1 MALLTTIFALTYAVN
16 MVVAEMYFDE
26 VGDLLAF
33 ILLKYC
39 FGTLHHL
46 FSPLAVLVSY
56 PEVASLFFSD
66 ISVRFLLSLLF
77 NIYLCTRFVGQRCE
91 RTTEGEAAS
100 SRPRSSQQR
109 RWL

>member
-1 MALLTTIFALTYAVN
+1 MRKHTICLVLLTTIFALTYTVN

-56 PEVASLFFSD
+56 PEVAILSFF
-66 ISVRFLLSLLF
+66 R
-77 NIYLCTRFVGQRCE
+77 YLRKGIVVPCV
-91 RTTEGEAAS
+91 
-100 SRPRSSQQR
+100 
-109 RWL
+109 